1 MADTG
6 NKAESEKILI
16 GLGVSPGIAI
26 GSAMVREGDDFTVP
40 EYCIWEDGIESE
52 IERFREA
59 VELTRRQIRLLKR
72 KAQTLPETAAEE
84 LSILLDAYVQ
94 MLEGS
99 RLVRGVERRI
109 QEERIN
115 AELAVQ
121 SELKEI
127 ASSFASLE
135 DAYIAARLDD
145 IREVAHRLIR
155 ALMRTPQ
162 TAFANV
168 PQGAIIVASEMTPA
182 DTAQINPNRVSAFAT
197 AAGGAQGHTAIMAR
211 ALDMPAVL
219 GIKDLIGSVESGDV
233 IIVDGDN
240 GRIIVNPSAKTMV
253 EFERRRE
260 ELNRRQVQLA
270 KLRDKPAETRD
281 GEEISLL
288 ANIELPIELD
298 SAVSS
303 GAQGI
308 GLLRSEFIYMNRSD
322 LPGEE
327 EQYQLYRTMVERMD
341 GKPVTIRTLD
351 IGGEKI
357 ATSLL
362 GDYGDS
368 LNSML
373 GLRGIRLSLKQ
384 PKLIET
390 QAAAILRAAAHGPVR
405 ILLPMIT
412 SGTEVRR
419 AKDIIKKVHA
429 RLIEQG
435 HDVPAS
441 LPPIGIMIEVPGT
454 ALAADTLAVN
464 CDFFAIGSN
473 DLTMYALAVDRT
485 DDQVAK
491 LYDPLHPA
499 ILRLIQFSVAA
510 ANRAGIP
517 VSICGEIAGDPRFT
531 AVLLGLGLRQLSM
544 ATPKIP
550 IVKQRIRNMDLQAA
564 ERRAAMV
571 MEQVDPIRIAMLV
584 DDFNAL
590 AS

>member
-1 MADTG
+1 MSKTDLTME
-6 NKAESEKILI
+6 NEKVLT

-26 GSAMVREGDDFTVP
+26 GNAMMREGHAVTVP
-40 EYCIWEDGIESE
+40 EYCIWEDGIDRE
-52 IERFREA
+52 IERFHEA

-72 KAQTLPETAAEE
+72 KAGNLPETASEE

-109 QEERIN
+109 KQDRIN

-121 SELKEI
+121 SELNDI
-127 ASSFASLE
+127 SSSFAALE

-155 ALMRTPQ
+155 ALMRSPQ
-162 TAFANV
+162 TPFADV
-168 PQGAIIVASEMTPA
+168 PQGAIIVAAEMTPA
-182 DTAQINPNRVSAFAT
+182 DTAQIDPSRVAAFTTAT
-197 AAGGAQGHTAIMAR
+197 GGAQGHTAIMAR
-211 ALDMPAVL
+211 ALGMPAVL
-219 GIKDLIGSVESGDV
+219 GIKNLTREVESGDV
-233 IIVDGDN
+233 IIVDGDE
-240 GRIIVNPSAKTMV
+240 GRVVINPNAATLA
-253 EFERRRE
+253 EFEKRRE
-260 ELNRRQVQLA
+260 EIGRRHAKLA
-270 KLRDKPAETRD
+270 KLRNKPAETRD
-281 GEEISLL
+281 GTVVTLL
-288 ANIELPIELD
+288 ANLELPIELEG
-298 SAVSS
+298 AVSS
-303 GAQGI
+303 GAEGI
-308 GLLRSEFIYMNRSD
+308 GLLRSEFAYMNRAD

-327 EQYQLYRTMVERMD
+327 EQYQLYRTMIEKMD

-362 GDYGDS
+362 GDYGES
-368 LNSML
+368 LNSAL

-384 PKLIET
+384 TKLIET

-412 SGTEVRR
+412 SVIEIRR
-419 AKDIIKKVHA
+419 AKDLFTKVHA
-429 RLIEQG
+429 RLVEQG
-435 HDVPAS
+435 RDVPAA

-454 ALAADTLAVN
+454 ALTADSLAAN

-473 DLTMYALAVDRT
+473 DLTMYALAADRT

-499 ILRLIQFSVAA
+499 VLRLIQFSVSA
-510 ANRAGIP
+510 ANRAGIS

-531 AVLLGLGLRQLSM
+531 AILLGLGLRRFSM

-550 IVKQRIRNMDLQAA
+550 VVKQRIRSMDLQAA
-564 ERRAAMV
+564 ERRAAMI
-571 MEQVDPIRIAMLV
+571 MEQMDPIRIAMLV